1 MRNKPTLSSLFLLI
15 AAVLSITA
23 MVSTSAA
30 QSTSVSFV
38 KTRGASLV
46 DSNGQ
51 VIQLRG
57 TNLGN
62 WLVPEGYMISLSS
75 ASSPTRI
82 NELFVELVGPD
93 STAAFWDKY
102 LDTYIQQQDIRYLKK
117 IGSNHVRLPFHYLL
131 FTDEEYLG
139 QRNQGFTYLDR
150 VVEWCRAE
158 GLYVLLDMHC
168 APGGQTGDNID
179 DSVGYPYLYSSKTEQ
194 DKFVDIWTRIA
205 DRYKNDPV
213 IVGYDL
219 ANEPIAHYFKDEQTE
234 LEASLNKL
242 YGRTIASMRKVD
254 PHHTI
259 FLNASIWST
268 NFEMFRAPVA
278 PNIVYEFHKYWMP
291 PVDSAIAE
299 YVHFRDSLQLPIYLG
314 ESGEN
319 TDSWVDSFRLV
330 LDREDI
336 GYAFWPYKKMRPGRC
351 IRTIVQPE
359 SWSVITAYANSPRRT
374 FKDIRAHRPKRALS
388 QKALNDYLL
397 HIRNIKTQ
405 LNQRYIEAL
414 GFTMKN
420 DEP

>member
-1 MRNKPTLSSLFLLI
+1 MRNQPSLRSLLI
-15 AAVLSITA
+15 LLASLLLVSAV
-23 MVSTSAA
+23 VSTSLA
-30 QSTSVSFV
+30 QSKSSSFI
-38 KTRGASLV
+38 KTKGASLV

-51 VIQLRG
+51 AIQLRG

-62 WLVPEGYMISLSS
+62 WLVPEGYMISLSA
-75 ASSPTRI
+75 ASSPRRI

-139 QRNQGFTYLDR
+139 QRNQGFIYLDR
-150 VVEWCRAE
+150 VVEWCREE

-179 DSVGYPYLYSSKTEQ
+179 DSVGYPYLYTSKIEQ
-194 DKFVDIWTRIA
+194 DRFVDIWTRIA
-205 DRYKNDPV
+205 KHYKNDP
-213 IVGYDL
+213 IIAGYDL
-219 ANEPIAHYFKDEQTE
+219 ANEPIAHYYKEEQAE
-234 LEASLNKL
+234 MEVSLHLL
-242 YGRTIASMRKVD
+242 YERTIASVRQVD
-254 PHHTI
+254 PHHSI

-268 NFEMFRAPVA
+268 NFDMFRAPLA
-278 PNIVYEFHKYWMP
+278 PNVVYEFHKYWMP

-351 IRTIVQPE
+351 IRTINQPA
-359 SWSVITAYANSPRRT
+359 SWSVIAAYGKSPRRT
-374 FKDIRAHRPKRALS
+374 YKDIREHRPKRELS
-388 QKALNDYLL
+388 QQALNDYLEN
-397 HIRNIKTQ
+397 INNRNTQ
-405 LNQRYIEAL
+405 LNQGYIEAL
-414 GFTMKN
+414 GLTMKK